1 MGNDTIV
8 NVITFI
14 SNANLKGT
22 KIIQVLT
29 ITTTTTTTTRNI
41 GKQFYENVLWKVSQN
56 IKKIIFKNNFHIK
69 ISGEEKNPQITTLQH
84 INKYSLKGLV
94 HGWRSGKECLAKTNC
109 SGQF

>member
-29 ITTTTTTTTRNI
+29 ITTTTRNI